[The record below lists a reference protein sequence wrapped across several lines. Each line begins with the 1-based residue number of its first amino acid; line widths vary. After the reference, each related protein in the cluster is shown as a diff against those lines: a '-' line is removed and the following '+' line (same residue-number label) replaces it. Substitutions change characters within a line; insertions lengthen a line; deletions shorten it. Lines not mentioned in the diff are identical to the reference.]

1 MTIESEFIPALDQ
14 LVFHNRFT
22 QLLPADPDTTNR
34 RRQVSGA
41 AFSRVEPTP
50 VAAPVTLAWSSEVA
64 ELLGLDPATCRS
76 ADFAEVFAG
85 NRVPAGAD
93 PFAACYGGHQ
103 FGNWAGQLGDGRAIA
118 LGEVIDIHGQHQIL
132 QLKGAGPTP
141 YSRGADGRAVLR
153 SSIREFLCSE
163 AMHHLGV
170 PTTRALA
177 LVATGDGVVRDVM
190 YDGNPAM
197 EQGAVVCRVA
207 PSFTRFGNF
216 QLPAWRGD
224 IDLLRALVNVTIS
237 TDFTHLLE
245 ADGSGADEAQLV
257 ARWFAEI
264 CQRTADMVVHWMR
277 VGFVHG
283 VLNTDNMSILGL
295 TIDYGP
301 YGWLEVFDPGWTPN
315 TTDAG
320 QKRYRFGAQP
330 GVVKWNLAQLAEA
343 LVPLTDVALL
353 EAALAAFDQRYQYQ
367 FQAMMMERLGWGNLP
382 GDGMCTEDGGLV
394 NDLFALLTRTD
405 TDYVLF
411 MRQLA
416 LVPVAACVSDDDLL
430 TPLYD
435 AWYQPEEVVGEVRD
449 DVVQWLRRWAIRVSS
464 GGLSQSE
471 RMARMNAVNPRFV
484 LRNWMAQEVIDDAEQ
499 GDVSLL
505 HELLEVL
512 RRPYDEQP
520 GRERFAARRPEWA
533 RNKVGCSML
542 SCSS

>member
-1 MTIESEFIPALDQ
+1 M
-14 LVFHNRFT
+14 
-22 QLLPADPDTTNR
+22 
-34 RRQVSGA
+34 
-41 AFSRVEPTP
+41 
-50 VAAPVTLAWSSEVA
+50 
-64 ELLGLDPATCRS
+64 
-76 ADFAEVFAG
+76 
-85 NRVPAGAD
+85 
-93 PFAACYGGHQ
+93 
-103 FGNWAGQLGDGRAIA
+103 
-118 LGEVIDIHGQHQIL
+118 
-132 QLKGAGPTP
+132 
-141 YSRGADGRAVLR
+141 
-153 SSIREFLCSE
+153 
-163 AMHHLGV
+163 
-170 PTTRALA
+170 
-177 LVATGDGVVRDVM
+177 
-190 YDGNPAM
+190 
-197 EQGAVVCRVA
+197 
-207 PSFTRFGNF
+207 
-216 QLPAWRGD
+216 
-224 IDLLRALVNVTIS
+224 
-237 TDFTHLLE
+237 
-245 ADGSGADEAQLV
+245 

-330 GVVKWNLAQLAEA
+330 SVVKWNLAQLAEA

-353 EAALAAFDQRYQYQ
+353 EAALAAFDERYQYQ
-367 FQAMMMERLGWGNLP
+367 FQAMMMERLGWGDLP
-382 GDGMCTEDGGLV
+382 HHGMCAEDGGLV
-394 NDLFALLTRTD
+394 NDLFALLTRTH

-416 LVPVAACVSDDDLL
+416 LVPVAADVSDDDLL
-430 TPLYD
+430 APLDD
-435 AWYQPEEVVGEVRD
+435 AWYQPEEVMGEVRD